1 MSGKKRFRQAVVIVH
16 GMGEQRPLDMLNR
29 FIDAAIPGPT
39 VIDEKQDLPVYYS
52 RPAPESESYEAKSY
66 LARETSKY
74 PQTEFFE
81 YHWSHM
87 MQGNKL
93 SDIWDTF
100 QRILFTP
107 IWNVPSGLRVVW
119 LAFWALILW
128 VLWYIA
134 DGTLAWDSLS
144 VEKIISLIAGGGVL
158 AGLLSWAMTKF
169 LPGKITASFVDVV
182 RYLDTS
188 PRSYSVRKNIRRG
201 MIEFLESLHTSGR
214 YDRIIVV
221 AHSLG
226 AYVAY
231 DGISYLWTKMNQDH
245 VLPLEDGQQDHHETK
260 IDPEVL
266 VRFESEAAEL
276 LKDDNRDP
284 KAYRDL
290 QRELWAAHRAAGNP
304 WLITDFV
311 TAGTPMCMAEKLL
324 TKNEDEFR
332 VRQKRR
338 DIASCPPLPDLP
350 GAKKKGL
357 FSYPY
362 KGGDVLYHAAPFA
375 IVRWSNMW
383 FPAHLGFFGD
393 WFGGPLAR
401 LFGAGIQDH
410 PLNGNDW
417 KRFLPAWAHTL
428 YFTYPDDESDGSA
441 TKVLHDFMEIDPQAW
456 WPNAARGEVGE
467 NSDEQG
473 DNGDQ

>member
-1 MSGKKRFRQAVVIVH
+1 
-16 GMGEQRPLDMLNR
+16 MGEQRPLDMLNR
-29 FIDAAIPGPT
+29 FIDAAIPGT
-39 VIDEKQDLPVYYS
+39 TAINEKQELPVYYS
-52 RPAPESESYEAKSY
+52 RPATESESYEARSY
-66 LARETSKY
+66 LARETLEY

-100 QRILFTP
+100 QRLLFTP
-107 IWNVPSGLRVVW
+107 IWNVPSGLRVIW

-128 VLWYIA
+128 FLWYIA
-134 DGTLAWDSLS
+134 DGTMTWDSLS
-144 VEKIISLIAGGGVL
+144 VEKIASMIAGGGAL
-158 AGLLSWAMTKF
+158 AGLLSWALTKF

-188 PRSYSVRKNIRRG
+188 PRSYAVRKNIRRG
-201 MIEFLESLHTSGR
+201 MIDFLESLHTSGR
-214 YDRIIVV
+214 YERIIVV

-226 AYVAY
+226 AYIAY

-245 VLPLEDGQQDHHETK
+245 VLPLAAGQEDRRKKEL
-260 IDPEVL
+260 DPDVL
-266 VRFESEAAEL
+266 ARFESAATE
-276 LKDDNRDP
+276 LKDGKTNDP
-284 KAYRDL
+284 EAYRAL
-290 QRELWAAHRAAGNP
+290 QRELWAAHRAAGNS

-311 TAGTPMCMAEKLL
+311 TAGTPMYMADKLL
-324 TKNEDEFR
+324 TKDEDEFR
-332 VRQKRR
+332 VRQTRR
-338 DIASCPPLPDLP
+338 DIASCPPFPDLP
-350 GAKKKGL
+350 GKKKKGI

-375 IVRWSNMW
+375 VVRWSNMW

-401 LFGAGIQDH
+401 LFGTGIKDY
-410 PLNGNDW
+410 PLMGNDW

-428 YFTYPDDESDGSA
+428 YFTYPEDESEGSA
-441 TKVLHDFMEIDPQAW
+441 TGVLHDFMELDPQAW
-456 WPNAARGEVGE
+456 WPNGARAKPAGDPDVKGVE
-467 NSDEQG
+467 SDE
-473 DNGDQ
+473 